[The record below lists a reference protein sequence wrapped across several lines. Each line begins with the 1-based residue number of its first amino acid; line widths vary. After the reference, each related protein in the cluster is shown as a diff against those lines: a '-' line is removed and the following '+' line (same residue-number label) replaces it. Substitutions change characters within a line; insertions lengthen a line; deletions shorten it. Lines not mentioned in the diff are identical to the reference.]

1 MNEFFLFIYN
11 NIGLIVFMVLVLGVT
26 ILMLFFILQREQEKQ
41 RMKIAVDKE
50 TELRRIRYGL
60 KD

>member
-11 NIGLIVFMVLVLGVT
+11 NIGLIVFLVLVLGAT
-26 ILMLFFILQREQEKQ
+26 ILMLFFILQKEQEKQ